1 MLFNEDKSDA
11 RYQIN
16 RYDDQSITV
25 AGQRL
30 TMSCI
35 VFADRLMT
43 EFKPQSLTELT
54 EMDLEPL
61 ITAAPEILIIGSGK
75 RHQFLPNTLRYYLET
90 RNIGV
95 ECMTT
100 PAACRSY
107 TALLAEGR
115 NVAALLFL
123 G

>member
-1 MLFNEDKSDA
+1 MLFNEDTSNA
-11 RYQIN
+11 QYQITAYGN
-16 RYDDQSITV
+16 DSVTVGKQLLTQACLVLPEQLITDV
-25 AGQRL
+25 R
-30 TMSCI
+30 
-35 VFADRLMT
+35 
-43 EFKPQSLTELT
+43 PQSLAHLT
-54 EMDLEPL
+54 EDDLSTL
-61 ITAAPEILIIGSGK
+61 LLTSPEILIIGSGNT
-75 RHQFLPNTLRYYLET
+75 HQFLPGALRYYLET

-107 TALLAEGR
+107 MALLAEAR